1 MRTTL
6 TRSVEGSCTT
16 FFSGFGLFVTA
27 DSIYVIE
34 TQCLVILRC
43 NFKTLNRLGSAPVS
57 TEDICFISQIT
68 EQLLFKQYWL
78 YLGVGPDYRPF

>member
-16 FFSGFGLFVTA
+16 FFSGFGLFVAA

-57 TEDICFISQIT
+57 TEDICFMMLKSNH
-68 EQLLFKQYWL
+68 
-78 YLGVGPDYRPF
+78 